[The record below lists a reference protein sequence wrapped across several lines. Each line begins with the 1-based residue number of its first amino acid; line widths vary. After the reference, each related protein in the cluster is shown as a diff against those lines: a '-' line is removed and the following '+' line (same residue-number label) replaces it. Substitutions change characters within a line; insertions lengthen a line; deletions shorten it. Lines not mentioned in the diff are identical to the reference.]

1 MTTIT
6 SSPSASKT
14 KSDSAMTPQEY
25 LAAADAALASDQ
37 PLECSRLLWLA
48 AEATFVRLAQAHGV
62 AGDDLPALARSLD
75 RKEGRKCH
83 YLGKLGTAQA
93 LKHNAVLDYMEPYQ
107 LDSAGE
113 SVKLFISETL

>member
-6 SSPSASKT
+6 SSLSASK
-14 KSDSAMTPQEY
+14 KESDSAMTPQEY

-37 PLECSRLLWLA
+37 PLEASRLLWLA
-48 AEATFVRLAQAHGV
+48 TESAFIRLAKVHGM
-62 AGDDLPALARSLD
+62 AGDDLPALARALD

-93 LKHNAVLDYMEPYQ
+93 LKHNAALDYMEPYQ

-113 SVKLFISETL
+113 SVKFFISETL

>member
-1 MTTIT
+1 MTTT
-6 SSPSASKT
+6 TPAASPSAEP
-14 KSDSAMTPQEY
+14 AMTPQEY
-25 LAAADAALASDQ
+25 LAAADAALAADQ
-37 PLECSRLLWLA
+37 PLDCSRLLWLA
-48 AEATFVRLAQAHGV
+48 AEATFVRLAQAHGM